1 VLLAAAGFVHDAAA
15 QAPDVRSLVRF
26 AYFTD
31 APPAPGTIFRALE
44 FDEKLGVFTNDMP
57 PHVREFPADAP
68 VTFFYGL
75 TSTERALKITLRW
88 IAPDGTVSG
97 EFGQTLDQSAF
108 KNTSWFWLMQTMPGP
123 HQPGEWA
130 LELLLE
136 GQRVDRYTFR
146 VRDRS

>member
-1 VLLAAAGFVHDAAA
+1 MAAGGFVHHAVA
-15 QAPDVRSLVRF
+15 QTPHVQSLVRF

-31 APPAPGTIFRALE
+31 APPAPGTVFRALE

-57 PHVREFPADAP
+57 PLVRDFAADAP

-88 IAPDGTVSG
+88 IAPDGTVSA
-97 EFGQTLDQSAF
+97 ELDQTLDQRAF
-108 KNTSWFWLMQTMPGP
+108 KNTSWFWLTQTMPGP
-123 HQPGEWA
+123 HQPGEWG
-130 LELLLE
+130 LELFLD

-146 VRDRS
+146 VRERS